1 MRSRTPFIT
10 LTLALTAL
18 VLLPGA
24 AGASSRQLAI
34 FQDDSRLLA
43 SGDAVREATL
53 DEIRSLGADA
63 IKANLDWATVAPG
76 GRRKPAGFD
85 GSDPA
90 DYPGWG
96 VYDEFVADAQARGFE
111 VIFSLTGPAPSWA
124 TKGKRGRYEKFDR
137 PSAREYGRFAQ
148 AAATRYSSVDIW
160 TFYNEPNLFKYLYPQ
175 SRGGVPFAPHHYRGM
190 VRSGEAGLR
199 RGGAGGDRILFGEL
213 LPQGSRSTG
222 PKKNL
227 RPLRFLR
234 EFFCLDRNYRAFRGR
249 AARVR
254 GCQRYKRLTGLDG
267 FAYHPYTRAG
277 GPSTPEISSDD
288 ATIRS
293 LPRVTRLLD
302 RARAKRRIS
311 GRRLP
316 IWITEFD
323 FQSNPPDPFGARL
336 KRIPLFMGISELW
349 LAQRNRR
356 VAAYSQYTMED
367 TPGDPG
373 LWQGGLRFAG
383 GRKKPG
389 VYDAYRLPILVRRLG
404 SSAVEVRGAARP
416 GGRGAVVQ
424 VQQRRGRGSFQDLG
438 APITVR
444 NVRGYFKARFRL
456 SGASR
461 RTYRLV
467 SGGEVSPRVKA
478 VTLF

>member
-1 MRSRTPFIT
+1 M
-10 LTLALTAL
+10 LALALTAL
-18 VLLPGA
+18 ALIPSA
-24 AGASSRQLAI
+24 AAASSRQLAI
-34 FQDDSRLLA
+34 FQDDSLLLG
-43 SGDAVREATL
+43 SGDAVRNTTL
-53 DEIRSLGADA
+53 DEIEGLGADA
-63 IKANLDWATVAPG
+63 VKANLDWATVAPA

-96 VYDEFVADAQARGFE
+96 VYDAFVRDAQARGFE
-111 VIFSLTGPAPSWA
+111 VIFALTPPAPSWA
-124 TKGKRGRYEKFDR
+124 TKGRRGRYERFDR
-137 PSAREYGRFAQ
+137 PSAREYGRFAE
-148 AAATRYSSVDIW
+148 AAATRYGSVDVW
-160 TFYNEPNLFKYLYPQ
+160 SFYNEPNLFKYLYPQ
-175 SRGGVPFAPHHYRGM
+175 ARKGVPVAPHLYRDM
-190 VRSGEAGLR
+190 VRSGVSGLR
-199 RGGAGGDRILFGEL
+199 RAGAGGDTILFGEL
-213 LPQGSRSTG
+213 LPQGSSSTG
-222 PKKNL
+222 PRKNL

-234 EFFCLDRNYRAFRGR
+234 EFFCLDSRYRAYRGR

-254 GCQRYKRLTGLDG
+254 GCQRYKRISGLDG
-267 FAYHPYTRAG
+267 FAYHPYTRGG
-277 GPSTPEISSDD
+277 GPNTPEISSDD

-302 RARAKRRIS
+302 RARAKRRVS

-356 VAAYSQYTMED
+356 VVAYSQYTMED

-404 SSAVEVRGAARP
+404 SNAVEVRGAARP
-416 GGRGAVVQ
+416 GGAGAVVQ
-424 VQQRRGRGSFQDLG
+424 VQQRRGSGSFQNLG
-438 APITVR
+438 GPITVR
-444 NVRGYFKARFRL
+444 NVRGYFSARFRL

-461 RTYRLV
+461 RTYRLT
-467 SGGEVSPRVKA
+467 SDGQFSPRVKS